1 MFICIATIIP
11 KVEYS
16 RITQFWSCLLP
27 AADSVTKSPTF
38 IASPAFLYTI
48 VVAVH

>member
-1 MFICIATIIP
+1 MFIYIATIIP

-27 AADSVTKSPTF
+27 AADNVTKSPTF
-38 IASPAFLYTI
+38 MLPPKIVYTI